1 MEDTLNEIRKEA
13 LVWKPCYTNPRED
26 AMTPIK
32 TVGWRVGGGGEREK
46 NGGWQGRGGG
56 GADTWIG
63 IGWREKETGI

>member
-1 MEDTLNEIRKEA
+1 MEDTLNEIRKGA
-13 LVWKPCYTNPRED
+13 LVRKPCYTNPRED

-32 TVGWRVGGGGEREK
+32 TVGWRVGGEREREK
-46 NGGWQGRGGG
+46 NGGQRGGGGG